1 MNEVEL
7 MRSQKCKLKL
17 KSLPALT
24 RRTTTTTNVRRQ
36 KSEEIKFIFDDL
48 SDGVVRS
55 RLKEAIKRSRS

>member
-1 MNEVEL
+1 MKIEI
-7 MRSQKCKLKL
+7 
-17 KSLPALT
+17 
-24 RRTTTTTNVRRQ
+24 TTGPHPKTMSKTEAKTTNVRRQ